1 MNLKS
6 CTKTSCIV
14 VPDKVV
20 VGVVVGAWGKNG
32 ELKVRP
38 LTDNSKRFSL
48 GTRLI
53 AGGSLLEI
61 LTLKWNK
68 KFVIVEFKGFNDRE
82 KSKTLIGLKLEVSL
96 DNVPDLPEGFYY
108 HFQILDMEVWDKN
121 GECLGV
127 VTDILETGSN
137 DVYVVKNTNKEIL
150 IPAISNVVL
159 DVNLEKGFIYVDLPN
174 GLV

>member
-6 CTKTSCIV
+6 CTKASCIV

-137 DVYVVKNTNKEIL
+137 DVYVVDYSGKELL
-150 IPAISNVVL
+150 IPAIKSVILNVDIENHL
-159 DVNLEKGFIYVDLPN
+159 IAVDLPK
-174 GLV
+174 GLL

>member
-20 VGVVVGAWGKNG
+20 VGVVVGVWGKNG

-82 KSKTLIGLKLEVSL
+82 KSKTLIIPLTTIKL
-96 DNVPDLPEGFYY
+96 
-108 HFQILDMEVWDKN
+108 
-121 GECLGV
+121 
-127 VTDILETGSN
+127 
-137 DVYVVKNTNKEIL
+137 
-150 IPAISNVVL
+150 
-159 DVNLEKGFIYVDLPN
+159 
-174 GLV
+174 